1 MQLALAL
8 SLSMLPAR
16 GKRDLCQGLHTS
28 RAGAA
33 VHSSAA
39 VLPSAAGSSSTARF
53 AAAVTEGEGRE
64 RCSICLDDDLP
75 SDVEGEPRQKMGWG
89 VAPCC
94 GHVFHYS
101 CLGHW
106 LRMAIAGDSL
116 VDSSC
121 GPVPMAL
128 KCLTCKGQL
137 SKCSSR
143 MLGKRASNES

>member
-1 MQLALAL
+1 MA
-8 SLSMLPAR
+8 
-16 GKRDLCQGLHTS
+16 
-28 RAGAA
+28 AGPSSAP
-33 VHSSAA
+33 SAA
-39 VLPSAAGSSSTARF
+39 V
-53 AAAVTEGEGRE
+53 AAASEAAEGDGSE
-64 RCSICLDDDLP
+64 RCSICLEDDLP
-75 SDVEGEPRQKMGWG
+75 DDMEGEPRQKMGWG

-94 GHVFHYS
+94 GNIFHYT

-128 KCLTCKGQL
+128 KCPTCKGQL